1 MNAAISA
8 TQSSMLT
15 EKQMAILQSAGQ
27 HIAPTWPLDQMI
39 AVNPFWPMRH
49 QPIERVSAIL
59 STLGG
64 AQLLMPSSYYLQG
77 YQSGEISSSA
87 LIQAAQAQGTPLKEE
102 ALVAFLQED
111 TATANWHNISDLL
124 DNQRDPHKMAWRDEI
139 THQISQ
145 FCAAHYQQ
153 LRPIL
158 GRQDTAHQPD
168 LYQHWLDVTR
178 RDKGL
183 SIILDEPGLQALF
196 QQLPDTPEQVIAQA
210 IETLTLSDDLLS
222 HYAHA
227 LLLDINGWGSWVAY
241 LRWQGELYDQPHDDM
256 LALLA
261 IRMAW
266 ELVIWRYY
274 QAKDPDTAELLKVLW
289 TREKHQ
295 LPDLIRQQQNAQ
307 RLLWVWAK
315 AAEISYQQRLNH
327 TLLTAKPQP
336 AVQTPILQ
344 AAFCIDVRSEVMRR
358 ALEAQSDHIQTL
370 GFAGFFGLP
379 LEYQPQA
386 SALSRPQLP
395 GLLKPAIR
403 ATEAIASD
411 NQSFNSSSVIKT
423 AVGLNKRARWHGWS
437 QAAPSTFS
445 MVESMGWLYAFKML
459 KKSFFSSSGENP
471 LNRLSHHHKWTLTK
485 EDKLLTLEEKAGLA
499 KGILHAMGL
508 THFAKTILLVGHG
521 SHSTNNLHAAG
532 LDCGACGGQ
541 TGEINVRVL
550 AQLLNDQAV
559 RAELRT
565 SGVDIPDSSRFV
577 AALHNTTT
585 DHISCFD
592 DNVEENVCHWLNAA
606 TKKAQRERILQIDP
620 TLLNA
625 NDDKLNKAYLKRSQD
640 WSQVRPEWGLANNA
654 AFIVAPRNWTRQVD
668 LQGRS
673 FLHDYQWQNDTGFNV
688 LELIMTAPMI
698 VTNWINMQY
707 NASVTDPLKYGS
719 GNKVLHN
726 AVGGNIG
733 VFEGNGGDL
742 RIGLSL
748 QSLHNGEKWMHQPQR
763 LTVYIAAPREA
774 IEQVTA
780 KHDNVRYL
788 IDNEWL
794 YLLRWDE
801 KGTIER
807 FYQQTWEMQV

>member
-1 MNAAISA
+1 MHSAIDVN
-8 TQSSMLT
+8 QSPMLT
-15 EKQMAILQSAGQ
+15 EKQTSILKAAAQN
-27 HIAPTWPLDQMI
+27 IAPTWPLDQMI

-49 QPIERVSAIL
+49 QPIEQVSATL
-59 STLGG
+59 STLGH
-64 AQLLMPSSYYLQG
+64 AQLLMPKTYYLNH
-77 YQSGEISSSA
+77 YQSGEITSSA
-87 LIQAAQAQGTPLKEE
+87 LQQAAQEQGVSLDQA
-102 ALVAFLQED
+102 ALEAFLEQENPI
-111 TATANWHNISDLL
+111 ANWHNIADLL
-124 DNQRDPHKMAWRDEI
+124 DHERDPHKMAWRDEI

-158 GRQDTAHQPD
+158 GRQNIDHQPD

-178 RDKGL
+178 QDKGI
-183 SIILDEPGLQALF
+183 SIILDESGLHHFF
-196 QQLPDTPEQVIAQA
+196 QHLPDTQEQVFSLA
-210 IETLTLSDDLLS
+210 IDTLKLSDNALG

-227 LLLDINGWGSWVAY
+227 LLLDINGWASWVAY
-241 LRWQGELYDQPHDDM
+241 LRWQGDLYAQPNDDM
-256 LALLA
+256 LSLLA

-274 QAKDPDTAELLKVLW
+274 QAKEPKHAELLNVLW
-289 TREKHQ
+289 SREKAQ
-295 LPDLIRQQQNAQ
+295 LPRLIRQQQEAQ
-307 RLLWVWAK
+307 SLLWVWAK
-315 AAEISYQQRLNH
+315 AAELSYQHRLH
-327 TLLTAKPQP
+327 RTLLTAKPQP
-336 AVQTPILQ
+336 ASKAPKLQ
-344 AAFCIDVRSEVMRR
+344 ATFCIDVRSEVIRR
-358 ALEAQSDHIQTL
+358 ALEAQSNEIQTL

-379 LEYQPQA
+379 IEYQSQA
-386 SALSRPQLP
+386 SPLSRPQLP
-395 GLLKPAIR
+395 GLLKPAIQV
-403 ATEAIASD
+403 TEAASTKATLTEEASTD
-411 NQSFNSSSVIKT
+411 NT
-423 AVGLNKRARWHGWS
+423 ASQLNKTARWHGWS

-459 KKSFFSSSGENP
+459 KQSFFPKSEENP
-471 LNRLSHHHKWTLTK
+471 FSRLSHQTKWTLTQ
-485 EDKLLTLEEKAGLA
+485 AGQVLSVREQAQLA

-508 THFAKTILLVGHG
+508 THFANTILLVGHG
-521 SHSTNNLHAAG
+521 SHTTNNLHAAG

-550 AQLLNDQAV
+550 AQLLNNLDV
-559 RAELRT
+559 RAELKT
-565 SGVDIPDSSRFV
+565 LGVEIPPSSRFI

-585 DHISCFD
+585 DHIRCFD
-592 DNVEENVCHWLNAA
+592 DPLDEKIQHWLDAA
-606 TKKAQRERILQIDP
+606 TKKAQRERIAQIDP
-620 TLLNA
+620 SLLKA
-625 NDDKLNKAYLKRSQD
+625 DDDKLNKAYLKRSKD

-673 FLHDYQWQNDTGFNV
+673 FLHDYQWQNDTGFSV

-707 NASVTDPLKYGS
+707 NASVTDNLKYGC

-742 RIGLSL
+742 RIGLSM

-763 LTVYIAAPREA
+763 LAVYIAAPRSA
-774 IEQVTA
+774 IETIA
-780 KHDNVRYL
+780 SKHDNVRHL

-794 YLLRWDE
+794 YLFRWSED
-801 KGTIER
+801 GLIER
-807 FYQQTWEMQV
+807 FYRQRWH